1 MNRFEMSKAVRTQ
14 NAASRLAPCVCQ
26 WYSVSSFLAEADATS
41 ESESEPESAV
51 QPEEM
56 GAEARKHEQ
65 GERKRGKTEEWMR
78 RRNEN
83 RKEAGSST
91 SGRKDEGQ
99 EKKRERAE
107 SPSHPSTAERK
118 VVKRVRG
125 Q

>member
-14 NAASRLAPCVCQ
+14 HAASRLAPSVCQ
-26 WYSVSSFLAEADATS
+26 WYSTSSFLAEADTASGSGS
-41 ESESEPESAV
+41 EV

-56 GAEARKHEQ
+56 GAEMGKHEQ
-65 GERKRGKTEEWMR
+65 DERKRGKTQER
-78 RRNEN
+78 RRRQKEK
-83 RKEAGSST
+83 RKQADSAT

-107 SPSHPSTAERK
+107 SSSHPSTAGRK